1 MEQMEEQLCQT
12 LITIAGS
19 MAESDA
25 NQREQQFPGAR
36 WTSRNVVDRAKA
48 RSNSSSSP
56 IGKYMIIHSFIHC
69 HSATWAFLRLGVE
82 SPMQV
87 ETEGL

>member
-12 LITIAGS
+12 LITAAGS
-19 MAESDA
+19 VAESDA
-25 NQREQQFPGAR
+25 NQREQQFPAR

-56 IGKYMIIHSFIHC
+56 IGKYMLFLIHSF
-69 HSATWAFLRLGVE
+69 LQLGR
-82 SPMQV
+82 
-87 ETEGL
+87 